1 VPPSRRLGP
10 FCSTVS
16 WHPAG
21 PAKAADLVK
30 ASAHFQPSGR
40 SSSSLVGSDFFAMPQ
55 PVHFSK
61 LIGVDFRK
69 EALMERPKL
78 AAYIASI
85 SAHWNEIDAR
95 IAVFVAALLGSEAKT
110 VISVFLALRSDTA
123 KNATIDT
130 IASLK
135 LSPADLARFQIIRK
149 NIGSRYSERNTAI
162 HGSWGI
168 SPCYP
173 DKLLWSDVRDTT
185 AQFADLMPLAGPE
198 KRDARLLEEQKKL
211 MVYGESDF
219 IAIIKRLADTY
230 EELRDFTMPFIKP
243 YST

>member
-1 VPPSRRLGP
+1 
-10 FCSTVS
+10 
-16 WHPAG
+16 
-21 PAKAADLVK
+21 
-30 ASAHFQPSGR
+30 
-40 SSSSLVGSDFFAMPQ
+40 MPQ

-61 LIGVDFRK
+61 LISFNFRK

-95 IAVFVAALLGSEAKT
+95 IALFVAALLKNKAKT
-110 VISVFLALRSDTA
+110 VISVFLDLRADAA
-123 KNATIDT
+123 KKATIDT

-135 LSPADLARFQIIRK
+135 LSPDDLAKFQIIRN
-149 NIGSRYSERNTAI
+149 NIGFRYSERNTAI

-185 AQFADLMPLAGPE
+185 ALFPDLMPLAGPE
-198 KRDARLLEEQKKL
+198 KRVERNARLLAEQKKL

-230 EELRDFTMPFIKP
+230 EELRDFTMPFIET
-243 YST
+243 YFT